1 MTTDDASADRQRI
14 IDAAYE
20 VFSREGVR
28 TPTDEEITTAA
39 GVSVAI
45 LREHFPGREDLA
57 LVFLNEREMRWT
69 RGMVEKQ
76 ARDRG
81 KNPDERLLAIF
92 DVFDDWFH
100 RDGFDACT
108 FIKVL
113 VEVGPQDPLGQA
125 SIRHLEV
132 IREVVAALATEAGIG
147 DPEAFAKAWHIL
159 MKGSIISATEG
170 DKEAAKRAKPMA
182 AQLIA
187 QYRSQGDP
195 QT

>member
-28 TPTDEEITTAA
+28 TPTDEEITIAA
-39 GVSVAI
+39 GVSVAT